1 MEFTRKIFYAKLIDN
16 TSSERGFM
24 EDINSGLNAVRK
36 AIESEVAA
44 STVKYSEEDTT
55 LDAAVLNGNEAIKI
69 NISTRYWLLDFIL
82 NNLIKAVNVSHKDMK
97 SENQMVSGFIGEDN
111 EVLNPKPFNIKGLPL
126 LFKKA
131 RK

>member
-16 TSSERGFM
+16 TSSEQALWR
-24 EDINSGLNAVRK
+24 ISGLNAVRK

-69 NISTRYWLLDFIL
+69 NISTRYWLLIL
-82 NNLIKAVNVSHKDMK
+82 ILY
-97 SENQMVSGFIGEDN
+97 
-111 EVLNPKPFNIKGLPL
+111 LTTL
-126 LFKKA
+126 LSC
-131 RK
+131 

>member
-1 MEFTRKIFYAKLIDN
+1 
-16 TSSERGFM
+16 M

-55 LDAAVLNGNEAIKI
+55 LAAVLNGNEAIK
-69 NISTRYWLLDFIL
+69 NKYFNEVLATDFDFIL

-111 EVLNPKPFNIKGLPL
+111 EV
-126 LFKKA
+126 
-131 RK
+131 

>member
-1 MEFTRKIFYAKLIDN
+1 MSGVGSEFMEFTRKIFYAKLIDN

-69 NISTRYWLLDFIL
+69 NISVLATDFDFIL
-82 NNLIKAVNVSHKDMK
+82 NNLM
-97 SENQMVSGFIGEDN
+97 
-111 EVLNPKPFNIKGLPL
+111 L
-126 LFKKA
+126 LTYLT
-131 RK
+131 RI

>member
-1 MEFTRKIFYAKLIDN
+1 MLLIFGLLFSTYFPGMSGVGSEFMEFTRKIFYAKLIDN

-55 LDAAVLNGNEAIKI
+55 LDAAVFNGNEAIKI
-69 NISTRYWLLDFIL
+69 NISTRYWLLIL
-82 NNLIKAVNVSHKDMK
+82 ILY
-97 SENQMVSGFIGEDN
+97 
-111 EVLNPKPFNIKGLPL
+111 LTTL
-126 LFKKA
+126 LMYLT
-131 RK
+131 RI

>member
-1 MEFTRKIFYAKLIDN
+1 MSGVGSEFMEFTRKIFYAKLIDN

-24 EDINSGLNAVRK
+24 EDNSGLNAVRK

-69 NISTRYWLLDFIL
+69 NISTRYWLLIL
-82 NNLIKAVNVSHKDMK
+82 ILY
-97 SENQMVSGFIGEDN
+97 
-111 EVLNPKPFNIKGLPL
+111 LTTL
-126 LFKKA
+126 LKLLTYLT
-131 RK
+131 RI

>member
-1 MEFTRKIFYAKLIDN
+1 
-16 TSSERGFM
+16 M

-36 AIESEVAA
+36 AIESEAA

-69 NISTRYWLLDFIL
+69 NINEVLATDFDFIL
-82 NNLIKAVNVSHKDMK
+82 NNLIKAVNYHKDMK

-111 EVLNPKPFNIKGLPL
+111 EVLNLNLSI
-126 LFKKA
+126 
-131 RK
+131 

>member
-1 MEFTRKIFYAKLIDN
+1 MSGVGSEFMEFTRKIFYAKLIDN
-16 TSSERGFM
+16 TSERGFM

-69 NISTRYWLLDFIL
+69 NISTRYWLLIL
-82 NNLIKAVNVSHKDMK
+82 ILY
-97 SENQMVSGFIGEDN
+97 
-111 EVLNPKPFNIKGLPL
+111 LTTL
-126 LFKKA
+126 LKLLTYLT
-131 RK
+131 RI

>member
-1 MEFTRKIFYAKLIDN
+1 
-16 TSSERGFM
+16 M

-55 LDAAVLNGNEAIKI
+55 LDAAVLNGNEAIK
-69 NISTRYWLLDFIL
+69 NKYFNEVLATDFDFIL

-111 EVLNPKPFNIKGLPL
+111 EANPKPSI
-126 LFKKA
+126 
-131 RK
+131 

>member
-1 MEFTRKIFYAKLIDN
+1 MSGVDLSLWNSQDFYAKLIDN

-36 AIESEVAA
+36 AIESEV

-69 NISTRYWLLDFIL
+69 NISTRYYY
-82 NNLIKAVNVSHKDMK
+82 
-97 SENQMVSGFIGEDN
+97 
-111 EVLNPKPFNIKGLPL
+111 
-126 LFKKA
+126 
-131 RK
+131 